1 MGWGWNASIMRTSL
15 QGQQE
20 IYWYFD
26 KEIKQQSLIN
36 QHCDLN
42 WTIHGCFERNSMF
55 WTPVHCL
62 FSTCHALKTWFELSR
77 VKLYRNSPEGNKNY
91 FDRVSGRF
99 ELSRVRIT
107 KGKCIMRN
115 PGEIDFVSSW
125 RGFELSEVDCKTRLI
140 DGIFDYKWVYIGN
153 SPSTNLVS
161 RRSWMDV
168 YSRAN

>member
-1 MGWGWNASIMRTSL
+1 
-15 QGQQE
+15 
-20 IYWYFD
+20 
-26 KEIKQQSLIN
+26 
-36 QHCDLN
+36 
-42 WTIHGCFERNSMF
+42 MF

-77 VKLYRNSPEGNKNY
+77 VKLYRNGPEGNKNY

-115 PGEIDFVSSW
+115 PVEIDFVSSW

-140 DGIFDYKWVYIGN
+140 DGIFDYK
-153 SPSTNLVS
+153 
-161 RRSWMDV
+161 
-168 YSRAN
+168 

>member
-1 MGWGWNASIMRTSL
+1 MGVECKYHAHFTSRAARDVL
-15 QGQQE
+15 
-20 IYWYFD
+20 I

-36 QHCDLN
+36 QYSAKHCDLN

-77 VKLYRNSPEGNKNY
+77 VKLYRNGPEGNKNY

-107 KGKCIMRN
+107 KGKCMK
-115 PGEIDFVSSW
+115 ES
-125 RGFELSEVDCKTRLI
+125 RGNRFCFELARVRVIGSRL
-140 DGIFDYKWVYIGN
+140 
-153 SPSTNLVS
+153 
-161 RRSWMDV
+161 
-168 YSRAN
+168 